1 VRSQQA
7 TSCSALEMPTS
18 SDILQVILEYV
29 YTDESPTIKGT
40 QDTPDH
46 AYTTCTHTHIL
57 SEKMLW
63 EYGWKIALV
72 NLGTYTLTLKYVCA
86 VPVK

>member
-1 VRSQQA
+1 MLLLVNSVGNVVVVRSQQA

-46 AYTTCTHTHIL
+46 AYTTCTHTHTHTL
-57 SEKMLW
+57 QD
-63 EYGWKIALV
+63 YGWKIALLPTWV
-72 NLGTYTLTLKYVCA
+72 HIH
-86 VPVK
+86 